1 MLCAI
6 IKGCFDGLFSVC
18 SAAKRLTWDS
28 CRGRL
33 LAHVREFM
41 YINNMVNS
49 KALLSND
56 GEYISFSFNGRTI
69 RFKGPYSLV
78 RIAKVKEWDNGYLV
92 VDAVYSH
99 NRNKLVEDYIDLVPI
114 LEDLYIDPKRFL
126 QPIKSVEVENVRATA

>member
-1 MLCAI
+1 
-6 IKGCFDGLFSVC
+6 
-18 SAAKRLTWDS
+18 
-28 CRGRL
+28 
-33 LAHVREFM
+33 M

-56 GEYISFSFNGRTI
+56 GGYISFNGRTI

-99 NRNKLVEDYIDLVPI
+99 SRNELVEDYIDLIPI
-114 LEDLYIDPKRFL
+114 LEDLYIDPKLFL
-126 QPIKSVEVENVRATA
+126 QPIKSVEGENVRTTA